1 MMHVLQII
9 MTFHF
14 TIQKQAQSYRHKTV
28 SHSVCLWYPLF
39 SYIGLLIFSIFLLF
53 PSSNGTF
60 PPLTHVA
67 GHLFPTLQ
75 TPPSCHK
82 ITAATCVFC
91 IAVIATYST
100 SLSLCVRVDYHAE
113 DVDVYASLYDYIT
126 ASLRLCY
133 R

>member
-9 MTFHF
+9 MTLHF

-60 PPLTHVA
+60 PHLPMLLVIYFLHFKRHPLVT
-67 GHLFPTLQ
+67 
-75 TPPSCHK
+75 K
-82 ITAATCVFC
+82 
-91 IAVIATYST
+91 
-100 SLSLCVRVDYHAE
+100 
-113 DVDVYASLYDYIT
+113 
-126 ASLRLCY
+126 
-133 R
+133 